1 MRLLVLAAVLLLLA
15 LLLPSAS
22 AAAGGAGRVTQ
33 TKTKPGGRTP
43 FLSTVVNGVR
53 QSAKLEPASLQL
65 TSTSLMLVGFVSAAV
80 SLFTFNLLTE
90 RINSGAVSKGF
101 KGDVQQ
107 LLIFDLR
114 NGYSASEVE
123 KTLTA
128 WGRGGRWAYLL
139 IELIDVTFYHSG
151 YRLAFLVLYN
161 KITQTLGKL
170 VGENIGSAIVKLG
183 YFPILLAI
191 LDMTEDAFQVA
202 MTLLFDFSS
211 AAGAKGGLF
220 NALAFCASTMNQIK
234 WKAVSV
240 GAPLFAL
247 TAATLGALTAFK
259 AVKPLFVGGPKTK

>member
-1 MRLLVLAAVLLLLA
+1 M
-15 LLLPSAS
+15 
-22 AAAGGAGRVTQ
+22 
-33 TKTKPGGRTP
+33 
-43 FLSTVVNGVR
+43 VNGVR

-161 KITQTLGKL
+161 KITQALGKL

-183 YFPILLAI
+183 YFPILIAV

-202 MTLLFDFSS
+202 MTLLFDLAS
-211 AAGAKGGLF
+211 AEGARGGLF

-247 TAATLGALTAFK
+247 TAATLGAITAIK
-259 AVKPLFVGGPKTK
+259 AVKPLFVGGPKTASAGGAGRKTK